1 MWVSLICV
9 IILLILAAFFSG
21 SETAITAAS
30 PAFMHDKEKEEGDE
44 NAKRINRLNKDQE
57 KLIGSILLGNNVVNI
72 LATSLSTS
80 VLIGLFGAKGVA
92 YATIAMTIL
101 ILVFADILPKTYAIR
116 NANKMS
122 LKFAPAISFAVWIFS
137 PFVSVLQWIVKITL
151 KLFKINNSSI
161 VTRDAV
167 ISELRGAIGMQD
179 AKTIKQEKDMLKSVL
194 DLEDLDVYDVM
205 NHRKN
210 LFSVNIDAPIKD
222 IVKKITNSPYSRVP
236 FWKEKPEN
244 IVGVVRTRTLLQ
256 AAVECEG
263 DYSKLDLEN
272 LISKPWFIIETTSLK
287 DQLQAFRTKREHFAI
302 VVDEY
307 GVLQGIVTLEDV
319 LEEIVG
325 DINDE
330 TDILQS
336 IDVVGIKIDE
346 ENGGYIVDGQVTVRD
361 LNRRLDWNID
371 DENAATIAG
380 YIIYCAENIPKTGQK
395 FVFDEYEFEIL
406 QRKRNQITTIRT
418 KRIEEGNKQ

>member
-1 MWVSLICV
+1 MWISIICI

-30 PAFMHDKEKEEGDE
+30 PAFMHEKEKGEGDN
-44 NAKRINRLNKDQE
+44 NAKKINKLNKDQE

-92 YATIAMTIL
+92 YATFTMTIL

-116 NANKMS
+116 NANKMA
-122 LKFAPAISFAVWIFS
+122 LRFAPAIAFAVYIFS
-137 PFVSVLQWIVKITL
+137 PFVSVLQWIVKNTL

-161 VTRDAV
+161 ITRDAL
-167 ISELRGAIGMQD
+167 IAELRGAITMQD
-179 AKTIKQEKDMLKSVL
+179 SKNIKQEKDMLKSVL

-210 LFSVNIDAPIKD
+210 LFSINIDTPIKK
-222 IVKKITNSPYSRVP
+222 IVETVTNSPYSRVP
-236 FWKEKPEN
+236 LWKERPEN

-256 AAVECEG
+256 AAVECAG
-263 DYSKLDLEN
+263 DYKKLDLEE
-272 LISKPWFIIETTSLK
+272 LITKPWFILETTSLK

-330 TDILQS
+330 TDIFQS
-336 IDVVGIKIDE
+336 TDVIGIKE
-346 ENGGYIVDGQVTVRD
+346 EEAGSYMIDGQVTIRD
-361 LNRRLDWNID
+361 LNRKLDWDID
-371 DENAATIAG
+371 DEQAATIAG
-380 YIIYCAENIPKTGQK
+380 YVIHSAETIPTTGQK
-395 FVFDEYEFEIL
+395 FVFDNYEFEIL
-406 QRKRNQITTIRT
+406 QRKRNQITTLRAR
-418 KRIEEGNKQ
+418 KLVEKG